1 MMKELYTAPE
11 LELLCLTAEER
22 LAAELDFDD
31 LMGSAGE
38 GVSVDINT
46 DVEVPL
52 I

>member
-1 MMKELYTAPE
+1 MKELYTEPTVSFT
-11 LELLCLTAEER
+11 LLAARER

-38 GVSVDINT
+38 GVSVDPNL

-52 I
+52 H